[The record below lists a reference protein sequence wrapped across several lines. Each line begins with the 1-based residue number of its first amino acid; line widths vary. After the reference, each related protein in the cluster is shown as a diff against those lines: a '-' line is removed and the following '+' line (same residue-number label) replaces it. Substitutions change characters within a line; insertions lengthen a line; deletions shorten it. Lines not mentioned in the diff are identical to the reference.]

1 MIISLNLLSEQLN
14 IQNMKSFLGIA
25 IVFSLC
31 QTLVF
36 AQSKIGGEDFLT
48 RLNSDTTTQL
58 IDVRTA
64 EEFSAGHLPN
74 ARNVDFKKE
83 DFLKQMEGLNKEQPV
98 MLYCLAG
105 SRSAAAAELLAS
117 SGFTQI
123 YDLDGGYMRWTV
135 EKRPVDGV
143 KEVKVVTVGMPVD
156 EYETI
161 IKSDLPVLVD
171 FTAKWCAP
179 CKAMYPSI
187 KKIES
192 EFSGRA
198 HVKVIDIDVNKT
210 VTEHLGIKYLPL
222 IYLYKNGEI
231 VWQATGA
238 VSEKKLRD
246 VITEHL

>member
-1 MIISLNLLSEQLN
+1 
-14 IQNMKSFLGIA
+14 MKSFLGIA
-25 IVFSLC
+25 TVFFLC

-36 AQSKIGGEDFLT
+36 AQSKIGGEDFLA
-48 RLNSDTTTQL
+48 RLNSDSSAQV
-58 IDVRTA
+58 IDVRTL

-83 DFLKQMEGLNKEQPV
+83 DFLKQMEGFNKEQPV
-98 MLYCLAG
+98 MVYCLGG

-117 SGFTQI
+117 NGFTQI
-123 YDLDGGYMRWTV
+123 YDLEGGYMRWTV
-135 EKRPVDGV
+135 EKRPVDGIKEV
-143 KEVKVVTVGMPVD
+143 KEVVVGMPVD
-156 EYETI
+156 EYETA

-179 CKAMYPSI
+179 CKAMYPTI
-187 KKIES
+187 RKIES

-198 HVKVIDIDVNKT
+198 LVKVIDIDVNKT

-238 VSEKKLRD
+238 VSEKTLRD
-246 VITEHL
+246 AITGQLQPVVDTGAASSSGQF

>member
-1 MIISLNLLSEQLN
+1 
-14 IQNMKSFLGIA
+14 MKSFLGIA
-25 IVFSLC
+25 TVFFLC
-31 QTLVF
+31 QTFLF
-36 AQSKIGGEDFLT
+36 AQSKIGGEDFLA
-48 RLNSDTTTQL
+48 RLNNDTSVQV
-58 IDVRTA
+58 IDVRTR

-83 DFLKQMEGLNKEQPV
+83 DFLKQMEGFNKEQPL

-117 SGFTQI
+117 NGFTQI

-135 EKRPVDGV
+135 EKRPVDGI
-143 KEVKVVTVGMPVD
+143 KEVKKAVVGMPVD

-161 IKSDLPVLVD
+161 IKSDMPVLVD

-179 CKAMYPSI
+179 CKAMYPAI

-198 HVKVIDIDVNKT
+198 LVKVIDIDANKT
-210 VTEHLGIKYLPL
+210 ITEHLGIQYLPL

-238 VSEKKLRD
+238 VSEKTLRD
-246 VITEHL
+246 VITRQL